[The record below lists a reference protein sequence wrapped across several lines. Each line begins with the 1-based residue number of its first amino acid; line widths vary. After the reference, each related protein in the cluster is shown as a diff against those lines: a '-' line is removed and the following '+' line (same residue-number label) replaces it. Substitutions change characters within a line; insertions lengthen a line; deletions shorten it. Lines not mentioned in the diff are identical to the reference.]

1 MSQNVYASGEH
12 LEKNPDWHVHAS
24 GWKAQHVLRILKR
37 HHLTAN
43 TIGEVGCGAGE
54 VLRRL
59 QLHMAPHCIFSGY
72 DISPQAI
79 ELARSRA
86 NQRLHFKLA
95 DIFQEPDAY
104 FDLLLILDVVE
115 HVEDYFTFLRGLKSL
130 ARDKIFNFPLDLS
143 VQALLRNDGLMMRR
157 GTYGHVHYFTKDLAL
172 QSLIGEGYE
181 VIDCFYAPFGID
193 FPVGAKGRII
203 RWPRMIFSA
212 ISKDLAARLLGGFS
226 LFVLAR

>member
-1 MSQNVYASGEH
+1 M
-12 LEKNPDWHVHAS
+12 
-24 GWKAQHVLRILKR
+24 
-37 HHLTAN
+37 
-43 TIGEVGCGAGE
+43 
-54 VLRRL
+54 
-59 QLHMAPHCIFSGY
+59 
-72 DISPQAI
+72 
-79 ELARSRA
+79 
-86 NQRLHFKLA
+86 
-95 DIFQEPDAY
+95 
-104 FDLLLILDVVE
+104 
-115 HVEDYFTFLRGLKSL
+115 
-130 ARDKIFNFPLDLS
+130 DLS

-193 FPVGAKGRII
+193 FPVGAKGRVI